1 MTTDIAVDPAL
12 LPTQEPPVAEEDA
25 ERRRRR
31 KRFLLVFLVLMLML
45 LTIISLWYFIFRQ
58 PINPI
63 PVIPTSQV
71 PTYSTSF
78 YGVTRPLGVA
88 VSPTGD
94 RIYVTEG
101 GAPGAAVVLDG
112 NGQLLAAMTPTEEI
126 VGDHQP
132 AYVAI
137 DPLTQEV
144 YVTDRLAGTIYV
156 FDRDGAYLREF
167 ALAVPRPGWQ
177 PVGIAFDTAGSLYVS
192 DFSGPDQSVLVLDR
206 AGAVVRTLG
215 EAEGLNFPNGIAVD
229 KAGVVYVTD
238 SNNGRLLMFGSDGKG
253 VPVVGRGVAAGK
265 FGLPRG
271 LMIDGSARLF
281 AVDTT
286 AQGVLVYRVP
296 DGAATQLEFL
306 GSFGVQG
313 IGDGQFAFPSMV
325 ATDTRGHVFVAD
337 TFNDRVQLWSY

>member
-1 MTTDIAVDPAL
+1 MSIAADPQTI
-12 LPTQEPPVAEEDA
+12 PVPPSPAVEEDDD
-25 ERRRRR
+25 RRRRR
-31 KRFLLVFLVLMLML
+31 KRFLLLLLLLMMAF
-45 LTIISLWYFIFRQ
+45 LTILIIWYFLFRQ

-71 PTYSTSF
+71 PNYSTSM

-88 VSPTGD
+88 VTPSGD

-101 GAPGAAVVLDG
+101 GAPGSALVLDG
-112 NGQLLAAMTPTEEI
+112 NGNRLAEMVPAGELAANYQPT
-126 VGDHQP
+126 
-132 AYVAI
+132 YVAI
-137 DPLTQEV
+137 DPVTAEV
-144 YVTDRLAGTIYV
+144 YVTDRLSGSIHIFDPAGT
-156 FDRDGAYLREF
+156 YLREF
-167 ALAVPRPGWQ
+167 ALAVPRLSWQ
-177 PVGIAFDTAGSLYVS
+177 PVGIAFDSAGTLFVS
-192 DFSGPDQSVLVLDR
+192 DYSGPQKVLVIDR

-238 SNNGRLLMFGSDGKG
+238 SNNGRLLRFGSDGAG

-271 LMIDGSARLF
+271 LVIDGSARLF

-286 AQGVLVYRVP
+286 AQAVLVYRVP
-296 DGAATQLEFL
+296 EGPVTSLEFL

-313 IGDGQFAFPSMV
+313 IGDGQFAFPSTIG
-325 ATDTRGHVFVAD
+325 TDTRGHMFVTD
-337 TFNDRVQLWSY
+337 TFNNRIQLWSY